1 MSDEAQIRSSLQ
13 INKGNL
19 RYSSQPT
26 AFRADVSGTNG
37 PTPGAIAVA
46 TTGTNVSFAAL
57 TTPGLCRLMNLDST
71 NYVTWGIY
79 DGAFFFPL
87 GEILP
92 GESYV
97 IRLSRIL
104 GSESPGTGTGNS
116 LRMVANTAACNV
128 AVEAFEA

>member
-1 MSDEAQIRSSLQ
+1 MSNEAQIRSSLQ
-13 INKGNL
+13 ISKGNL
-19 RYSSQPT
+19 RYNSQPT
-26 AFRADVSGTNG
+26 AFRADVTGTNG

-46 TTGTNVSFAAL
+46 TAGTNVDLSAL
-57 TTPGLCRLMNLDST
+57 TTPGLCRLMNLDAT

-79 DGAFFFPL
+79 DGVYFFPL

-92 GESYV
+92 GETYV

-104 GSESPGTGTGNS
+104 GSESPGTATGNR
-116 LRMVANTAACNV
+116 LRLVANTAACKV